1 MVSLP
6 TERWVGSWSWA
17 VMPILALSAVT
28 RVRADDTSWR
38 CGQSKRPWVE
48 LSFEESGWDPKL
60 QQSIRAD
67 LAAGLRSRG
76 LLICGPDQ
84 RGPEAPLASVQL
96 SAASVTRVSVEI
108 EVHDALTNKY
118 VLREVDTRSLPGDAR
133 GLALATAAEEL
144 LRASWAELAIED
156 APPPVR
162 EPPPEV
168 REAVRPARIA
178 RRDGGH
184 VLGVRAAGE
193 HHSGGQTLIGP
204 EAWFDAWFS
213 ERFATEF
220 SIGYRRGLTES
231 TKHGSI
237 ESEAAVFGLD
247 ALFSLASRSSPL
259 QLMTRVGVS
268 LASVEFAGRARADN
282 EGHDRRGVNFS
293 ARAALVLRVAL
304 GDSAELRLDGGPGIN
319 IHALT
324 AVDDGADVTGAQGVL
339 GQAALGF
346 GAVF

>member
-1 MVSLP
+1 MASLP
-6 TERWVGSWSWA
+6 TDRWLGSWSWA
-17 VMPILALSAVT
+17 VMPILALSAAT
-28 RVRADDTSWR
+28 RVRAEDTSWR

-48 LSFEESGWDPKL
+48 LNFEETGWDPKL

-67 LAAGLRSRG
+67 LAAGLRTRG
-76 LLICGPDQ
+76 LLVCGPDQ
-84 RGPEAPLASVQL
+84 RSAQAPLATVQL
-96 SAASVTRVSVEI
+96 TAASVTRVSVEI

-168 REAVRPARIA
+168 RAAVRPLSVA
-178 RRDGGH
+178 RRDGH
-184 VLGVRAAGE
+184 VLGVRVAGE
-193 HHSGGQTLIGP
+193 HHSGGQTLLGP
-204 EAWFDAWFS
+204 EAWFDVWFS
-213 ERFATEF
+213 PYFATEL
-220 SIGYRRGLTES
+220 SIGYRRGLNES
-231 TKHGSI
+231 AKHGSI
-237 ESEAAVFGLD
+237 ESEAAVFGVD
-247 ALFSLASRSSPL
+247 ALFSLAGRSSPL

-268 LASVEFAGRARADN
+268 LANLEFAGHARADN
-282 EGHDRRGVNFS
+282 EGHDRRGVNFN
-293 ARAALVLRVAL
+293 ARAAVVLRLAL
-304 GDSAELRLDGGPGIN
+304 GDNAELRLDGGPGVN
-319 IHALT
+319 IRAVT
-324 AVDDGADVTGAQGVL
+324 AVDDGADVTGTQGVL